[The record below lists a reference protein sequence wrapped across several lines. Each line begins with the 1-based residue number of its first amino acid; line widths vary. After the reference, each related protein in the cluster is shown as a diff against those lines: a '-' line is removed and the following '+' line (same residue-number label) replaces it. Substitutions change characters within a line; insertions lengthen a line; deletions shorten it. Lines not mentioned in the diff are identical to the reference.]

1 MNPGMPV
8 PEGYDRRPVP
18 MNEGL
23 ANDIGMHHTLPS
35 AVADLVD
42 NSIDAGAEL
51 VRVRL
56 LLDGERPVGLQVV
69 DDGGGMDAGAMDR
82 AMTYAGRRDYE
93 QGDLGH
99 FGVGLKAAS
108 LSQADTLLVV
118 SRAVGNPVVGR
129 RLDRQTGSRAPEL
142 SVLSVTDAE
151 ARFAAVL
158 PGLVYEP
165 GTLVEWR
172 NVRSFPAGDDEN
184 EWRRWLTTTLRSL
197 KLHLGLVFHRLLADE
212 RFALRIETLDI
223 TGGAAGAP
231 VDVVPRDPFG
241 YPRSP
246 VAGYPQDLDV
256 HLDDGP
262 TPVRIRAHLWPA
274 RSRDADYLLD
284 RPSADELQGFYVYRN
299 DRLLQVG
306 GWSDVRTPRPQWAT
320 ARLEVHLL
328 ANAERAVTINPEKS
342 GVTFHPS
349 LSRAVEKALGAVNG
363 DTFVDYLRRA
373 EALDRESRSRTA
385 HPVTVVRPGVGLSDA
400 VLAGYGQAVEFDD
413 ATPTI
418 DIRWRVLPPDQVFGI
433 DRDEHVLV
441 LNARHRAAL
450 VGPEESGLNDAPV
463 LKTLMH
469 LLLNSYFEG
478 DHLGPREK
486 REITAWQAIL
496 LTAIQDQKDGMKP

>member
-8 PEGYDRRPVP
+8 PEGYNRRPVP

-56 LLDGERPVGLQVV
+56 LLEGERPVGLQVV
-69 DDGGGMDAGAMDR
+69 DDGGGMDAVAIDR

-93 QGDLGH
+93 EGDLGH

-118 SRAVGNPVVGR
+118 SRGVGHPVVGR
-129 RLDRQTGSRAPEL
+129 RLDRQVGSRAPEL
-142 SVLSVTDAE
+142 SVLSNADAD
-151 ARFAAVL
+151 ARFATVL
-158 PGLVYEP
+158 PGLLYEP

-223 TGGAAGAP
+223 RGGAAGAP

-241 YPRSP
+241 YARPP
-246 VAGYPQDLDV
+246 VPGYPQDFDV
-256 HLDDGP
+256 RLDDGSA
-262 TPVRIRAHLWPA
+262 PVRVRAHLWPA
-274 RSRDADYLLD
+274 RSRDANFLLD
-284 RPSADELQGFYVYRN
+284 RPSADELQGFYVYRH

-306 GWSDVRTPRPQWAT
+306 GWSDVRTPRPQWGT

-328 ANAERAVTINPEKS
+328 ENAERAVTINPEKS

-349 LSRAVEKALGAVNG
+349 LSRAMEKALGTITG
-363 DTFVDYLRRA
+363 DTFTAYLQHA
-373 EALDRESRSRTA
+373 EGLDRQSRSRTA
-385 HPVTVVRPGVGLSDA
+385 HPVTVVRPGVGLSDT
-400 VLAGYGQAVEFDD
+400 VLTGYDEAVEYDD
-413 ATPTI
+413 ATPAV
-418 DIRWRVLPPDQVFGI
+418 DIRWRLLPPDQVFRV
-433 DRDEHVLV
+433 DRDEHVLM

-450 VGPEESGLNDAPV
+450 AGPDESSLNDAPV
-463 LKTLMH
+463 FKTLMH

-486 REITAWQAIL
+486 REIAAWQAVL
-496 LTAIQDQKDGMKP
+496 LAAVQDQKDGLEP